1 MSHMKFVHAES
12 YFQADGVPQTMELNA
27 KRNVFRDMLTQG
39 YVIGYVR
46 VQSIDV
52 KVTKR
57 GKDVAHHLYLNITIT
72 GIAFHV
78 LIIAQDLLVVN
89 AILNYSH
96 SSVAKG
102 HVTRFFRDMYSKEEN
117 SEK

>member
-1 MSHMKFVHAES
+1 MNHMKFVHQDN

-27 KRNVFRDMLTQG
+27 KRNVFRDMLTSG
-39 YVIGYVR
+39 YQVGYVR

-52 KVTKR
+52 QVTQR
-57 GKDVAHHLYLNITIT
+57 GKNVAHHLYLNITIT
-72 GIAFHV
+72 GVAFNV
-78 LIIAQDLLVVN
+78 KVIVQDLTVVN

-102 HVTRFFRDMYSKEEN
+102 HVTRFFRDMYTKDEI